1 MFFEHKYFFLKL
13 NFFVS
18 SPQFCSFCTHFC
30 KKELKDFNKF
40 ARIDLQMSN
49 TRKLLSG
56 NEAIA
61 LAAYHAGCALGV
73 GYPGTPSTE
82 ILEKFSELGGKAQ
95 WAPNEKV
102 AAEVALG
109 VAFANS
115 NAICTMKHVGFNV
128 AQDLFFTAAYSGV
141 QGGYVIVVADD
152 PGMASSQNEQDTRS
166 LAYVGGLPVLEP
178 SDSQEAYDFTKL
190 AFKIS
195 RQWGTPV
202 VLRTTTRISHSN
214 TIVAY
219 DDVCEPLPEAK
230 YERQI
235 PMRVMVP
242 GHAKPAHKRLR
253 KRLADLQ
260 AWNSKEGPNKVI
272 EGKSDEL
279 GIVSSGVAFEH
290 AYEAAP
296 DAGFFKVG
304 MSNPLPIDAI
314 VEFAK
319 KYKRIVAV
327 EEGDPYLTTLIRAAG
342 VMNLEPRA
350 ETWRFGEFSV
360 DRAAAQIRGDK
371 TEEVR
376 AIKAKPP
383 QLCKGCPHQFSFAP
397 LSEEKLIIAG
407 DIGCYTLAALK
418 PLEAMDIQICMGA
431 SMGIGLGLRHVLP
444 EKEARRVVSVMGDS
458 TFMHS
463 GLTGLVE
470 MVYNAPKTG
479 HVVIVVDNSITAMTG
494 QQENPATGRK
504 LDHSKANRVI
514 IEDVARGIG
523 VKNVASFNPIKQKE
537 EFKAYLRE
545 CLAKD
550 ELSLIV
556 LKQPCV
562 LAAGMIAKWN
572 AQNEGNH

>member
-1 MFFEHKYFFLKL
+1 MRDYRP
-13 NFFVS
+13 S
-18 SPQFCSFCTHFC
+18 
-30 KKELKDFNKF
+30 
-40 ARIDLQMSN
+40 MSN
-49 TRKLLSG
+49 KRKLLSG

-61 LAAYHAGCALGV
+61 LAAYHAGCALGG

-82 ILEKFSELGGKAQ
+82 ILENFSELGGKAE

-109 VAFANS
+109 VAFAESNS
-115 NAICTMKHVGFNV
+115 ICTMKHVGFNV
-128 AQDLFFTAAYSGV
+128 AQDLFFTAAYSGI
-141 QGGYVIVVADD
+141 QGAFVIVVADD

-166 LAYVGGLPVLEP
+166 LANIGGLPVFEP
-178 SDSQEAYDFTKL
+178 SDSQDAYNFTRL
-190 AFKIS
+190 AFKMS
-195 RQWGTPV
+195 RKWGTPV
-202 VLRTTTRISHSN
+202 VIRTTTRISHSN
-214 TIVAY
+214 TIVSY
-219 DDVCEPLPEAK
+219 DDVCEPLPQAK
-230 YERQI
+230 YVRQI

-242 GHAKPAHKRLR
+242 GHAKPAHRRLR
-253 KRLADLQ
+253 QRLADIA
-260 AWNSKEGPNKVI
+260 AWNNAEGPNKVI
-272 EGKSDEL
+272 EGKTDEL
-279 GIVSSGVAFEH
+279 GIISSGIAFEH

-304 MSNPLPIDAI
+304 LSNPLPIDAI
-314 VEFAK
+314 LEFTK
-319 KYKRIVAV
+319 KYKKVVAV
-327 EEGDPYLTTLIRAAG
+327 EEGDPYLTTQVRAAG
-342 VMNLEPRA
+342 AMNVEKRA
-350 ETWRFGEFSV
+350 DTWRFGEFSV

-371 TEEVR
+371 TETMR
-376 AIKAKPP
+376 AMKIKPP
-383 QLCKGCPHQFSFAP
+383 QLCKGCPHQFNFAP
-397 LSEEKLIIAG
+397 LVEENLIVAG

-444 EKEARRVVSVMGDS
+444 ESEARRVVSVMGDS

-470 MVYNAPKTG
+470 MVYNTPETG

-494 QQENPATGRK
+494 QQENPATGRR
-504 LDHSKANRVI
+504 LDHKKANHRVI

-523 VKNVASFNPIKQKE
+523 VKNVASFNPIKEKE
-537 EFKAYLRE
+537 QFKAYLRE
-545 CLAKD
+545 CLSKN

-572 AQNEGNH
+572 AENERNH